1 MGGAFSSAGGSG
13 SASSKNKQ
21 QSLQASRRAE
31 ISDIDRAVLDLK
43 NARDR
48 LTRYRNKLQT
58 DSDKL
63 VEQARKAKLK
73 GRNETALGL
82 LRLRKYKS
90 QQADAVDGQLLT
102 VLQMVETIDSK
113 QNEKQVLDALA
124 SGKDAL
130 KLMHEQTT
138 VDDVLNLFDEIKEE
152 LEVEREI
159 TEILQG
165 VPTLSPA
172 DEAAVEEELERMEA
186 EMNGTKVDE
195 AAAAAA
201 ELPAVPTTKL
211 PDLPTTEAIA
221 SSNAAAATAT
231 AAKPERV
238 AVPG

>member
-13 SASSKNKQ
+13 SASKSNK

-48 LTRYRNKLQT
+48 LTRYRNKLQD

-82 LRLRKYKS
+82 LRLRKYKA
-90 QQADAVDGQLLT
+90 QQADSVDGQLLT

-124 SGKDAL
+124 TGKDAL
-130 KLMHEQTT
+130 KAMHEQTT

-172 DEAAVEEELERMEA
+172 DEMAVEEELERMQA
-186 EMNGTKVDE
+186 EMNGTKIDE

-201 ELPAVPTTKL
+201 QLPAVPTTKL
-211 PDLPTTEAIA
+211 PDLPATADAIV
-221 SSNAAAATAT
+221 SSNAAA